1 MMHGVLPEPLLRCEN
16 CAVRN
21 QAVCGA
27 MDAQQ
32 IIRLNAIARRRKL
45 VAGQTIMSDQDKA
58 EFFANV
64 VSGTV
69 KLTKTMP
76 DGRQQIVGLLF
87 PPDFLGRAYSPNNP
101 YFAEAATDVEICCF
115 PHDAFEKLINEFPDL
130 QSRLFERTLD
140 ELDAA
145 RDWMLLLGRKTAE
158 EKVSSFLMLLARRSL
173 LINCAEPQTP
183 QPSQF
188 ELPLTR
194 TDMADYLG
202 LTIETVSRQ
211 LTKLKTRGLIRI
223 VNNRLVQVPD
233 TERLAA
239 IAGQDSDTA

>member
-32 IIRLNAIARRRKL
+32 ITRLNAIARRRKL
-45 VAGQTIMSDQDKA
+45 VAGQTVMSDQDKA

-87 PPDFLGRAYSPNNP
+87 SPDFLGRAYSPNNP

-130 QSRLFERTLD
+130 QSRLFEPFQRFHHERDFAGTGIGLSIVHRIIARHGGRIRAETAPEEGACFFFTLAPGAGGP
-140 ELDAA
+140 LKNAA
-145 RDWMLLLGRKTAE
+145 AAPT
-158 EKVSSFLMLLARRSL
+158 SSA
-173 LINCAEPQTP
+173 
-183 QPSQF
+183 
-188 ELPLTR
+188 
-194 TDMADYLG
+194 
-202 LTIETVSRQ
+202 
-211 LTKLKTRGLIRI
+211 
-223 VNNRLVQVPD
+223 
-233 TERLAA
+233 
-239 IAGQDSDTA
+239 

>member
-27 MDAQQ
+27 MDNQQ
-32 IIRLNAIARRRKL
+32 IVRLNAIARRRKL
-45 VAGQTIMSDQDKA
+45 AAGQTIMSDQDKA

-87 PPDFLGRAYSPNNP
+87 SPDFLGRAYSRNNP
-101 YFAEAATDVEICCF
+101 YFAEAATDVEICSF
-115 PHDAFEKLINEFPDL
+115 PHDAFEKLIGEFPDL

-145 RDWMLLLGRKTAE
+145 REWMLLLGRKTAE

-173 LINCAEPQTP
+173 MIACAEPTSP
-183 QPSQF
+183 QPTQF

-194 TDMADYLG
+194 ADMADYLG

-211 LTKLKTRGLIRI
+211 LTRLKTRGIIRI

-233 TERLAA
+233 TEKLAA
-239 IAGQDSDTA
+239 SAGQDSTAA